1 MHQFKKIGFIKFN
14 YFLVKLYLL
23 LVNIGHCTMIWLHTN
38 LVYLVKNL
46 KMLERKYC
54 FYRRPT
60 ILEKM
65 IGFSYFVFFFVIKK
79 W

>member
-1 MHQFKKIGFIKFN
+1 
-14 YFLVKLYLL
+14 
-23 LVNIGHCTMIWLHTN
+23 MIWLNTN

-54 FYRRPT
+54 FYPRPT
-60 ILEKM
+60 ILENM

-79 W
+79 

>member
-1 MHQFKKIGFIKFN
+1 
-14 YFLVKLYLL
+14 
-23 LVNIGHCTMIWLHTN
+23 MIWLHTN
-38 LVYLVKNL
+38 LVYLVKIL